1 MGGRNDGKSISRGV
15 EMNLY
20 DAHSPGRLFPIGI
33 PKPNP
38 VYKRGTINSGNWEQ
52 TLDYIVMLDP
62 HN

>member
-1 MGGRNDGKSISRGV
+1 MIMGGRNDGKSIIRGV

-38 VYKRGTINSGNWEQ
+38 VYKRGTINSGN
-52 TLDYIVMLDP
+52 
-62 HN
+62 